1 MAKKGAG
8 LPLLLGAGALLLFA
22 TGSKKGGSKTSQP
35 SGTGKSPTPKPEGE
49 KVGPEQDVPKP
60 KDEPAPGMPNP
71 AAIHCIDQGGTYQT
85 RDTPSGG
92 QSPFCV
98 FPDGREVEAWAFLRG
113 DAEPRMPGQVD
124 PAVQNCISAG
134 GRIAGDLCLFPDGSA
149 VDYEAFYKGEAEPQ
163 QPEAPPDDGSGNGN
177 GGNGQFDP
185 SQQEFSEKSA
195 PGYFPPVP
203 VPADVLYIDQNCAG
217 WAMGKDFKPRLY
229 TGGKFVSP
237 IELHREYFPDEDPVN
252 TFARYPAPSAADFM
266 AESII
271 KQWGNKTG
279 AICVAGL
286 PSVSNFSTPEDY
298 LDAWIDYAKE
308 WPEMVDLFLYLREG
322 IAVEMLLSL
331 AENNPNVY
339 EDAYYR
345 LYADE
350 ALAYN
355 WDQGIDF
362 ITDQAYYAAW
372 PDAPK
377 TITDPNSSWA
387 NKWNKMRNYV
397 NDMRTDWVNFPR
409 DYLPTWA
416 TVVTVAQQASQG
428 NA

>member
-8 LPLLLGAGALLLFA
+8 IPLLLGAGALLLLA
-22 TGSKKGGSKTSQP
+22 TGSKKSGSKKTTP
-35 SGTGKSPTPKPEGE
+35 SGGGKSPTPKPEGE
-49 KVGPEQDVPKP
+49 KVGPEGDVPKP
-60 KDEPAPGMPNP
+60 KDEEPGAGNP
-71 AAIHCIDQGGTYQT
+71 AAIYCVDQGGSYQI
-85 RDTPSGG
+85 RASSSGG
-92 QSPFCV
+92 QSGFCV

-113 DAEPRMPGQVD
+113 DAEPRMPGAPD
-124 PAVQNCISAG
+124 PAVQNCISSG

-163 QPEAPPDDGSGNGN
+163 LPETPPGNGGGNGN
-177 GGNGQFDP
+177 GGQTDP

-195 PGYFPPVP
+195 PGYFPPTSVP
-203 VPADVLYIDQNCAG
+203 DDALYIATNCSG
-217 WAMGKDFKPRLY
+217 WAMGKNFTPRLY

-237 IELHREYFPDEDPVN
+237 TELHGQYFPDEDPVN

-271 KQWGNKTG
+271 KQWGNKSG
-279 AICVAGL
+279 AICVAAL
-286 PSVSNFSTPEDY
+286 PSVSNYSTPEDY

-308 WPEMVDLFLYLREG
+308 WPEIVDLFLYLRER
-322 IAVEMLLSL
+322 IAVEMLQSL
-331 AENNPNVY
+331 ADNNPNVY

-345 LYADE
+345 IYADE

-355 WDQGIDF
+355 WDKGIDF

-372 PDAPK
+372 SDAPQ

-387 NKWNKMRNYV
+387 KKWNKMLNYV
-397 NDMRTDWVNFPR
+397 NDMRTEWVNFPR
-409 DYLPTWA
+409 DYLPTWG
-416 TVVTVAQQASQG
+416 TVLAAAEQSEG
-428 NA
+428 NS